1 MSRPR
6 IEDVAALAGTSP
18 ITVSRV
24 LRAPAKV
31 AAATRARVAAAIEQ
45 LGYIP
50 NLSAS
55 SLASRRSGIVG
66 LLVPTIDNSIFAATV
81 QGMSDAIG
89 AAGLQLLLG
98 DFRYSDES
106 ERALVRALVG
116 RQPEALVVVGVVRD
130 AALRRMLQGLAIP
143 VVETWDLTSDPI
155 DTVVGFSNE
164 ATGAAMAR
172 HLLDCGRRRLAFV
185 GGLDHRARL
194 RRAGFF
200 SVLEGAGAPLP
211 FAREIEGIS
220 IAEGRRAL
228 AQVLEAAPE
237 TEAIFF
243 ATDVLAVGGLMECQ
257 HRGLDVPGRL
267 AIAGLGDLEIA
278 RELSPSLTTVRIPAY
293 EIGKR
298 AGDVVVARLA
308 GEPAGERV
316 LDLGFSIEV
325 RESTRPTSQSRA

>member
-24 LRAPAKV
+24 LRAPGKV
-31 AAATRARVAAAIEQ
+31 APATRAKVAAAIEQ

-81 QGMSDAIG
+81 QGMSDAV
-89 AAGLQLLLG
+89 ADAGLQLLLG
-98 DFRYSDES
+98 DFRYSEEG

-130 AALRRMLQGLAIP
+130 RALRQMLQSLAVP
-143 VVETWDLTSDPI
+143 VVETWDLTDDPI

-164 ATGAAMAR
+164 AAGAAMAR
-172 HLLDCGRRRLAFV
+172 HFLDCGRRRLAFV
-185 GGLDHRARL
+185 GGPDHRAQA
-194 RRAGFF
+194 RRKGF
-200 SVLEGAGAPLP
+200 AGALASAGATPP
-211 FAREIEGIS
+211 VIHEIEAIS
-220 IAEGRRAL
+220 IAAGRRAL
-228 AQVLEAAPE
+228 AAVLEQAPA
-237 TEAIFF
+237 TDGVFF

-257 HRGLDVPGRL
+257 QRRISVPERL

-293 EIGKR
+293 EIGRR
-298 AGDVVVARLA
+298 AGEVVVARLA
-308 GEPAGERV
+308 GEAAEERV
-316 LDLGFSIEV
+316 IDLGFSIEV
-325 RESTRPTSQSRA
+325 RESTRPRVGR